1 MTDPNAVP
9 PPPGAS
15 PDAGA
20 ATGAAAT
27 GAAAPAAA
35 DVAAGAPGGETAS
48 APPAELVR
56 SPLSDG
62 AWHRLHPLTPLL
74 RGGLALLVV
83 LGVVVANMRDRL
95 IAIFVPAFAPDAPV
109 DDWEDYEAA
118 GDPISWVL
126 ANNLILIALL
136 ITLGVLALIIGGFYL
151 SWRFHT
157 FRITDDDVEV
167 RSGILSRTQ
176 RRAPLDR
183 VQGVNLTRPAIARL
197 LGAAKLEI
205 VGAGADAN
213 VKLEYLST
221 GNAETIRADILR
233 LASGRRLAESRAAA
247 AGGTGR
253 HAVTDTV
260 ARGISGLIEGDDSD
274 AAEPASVVR
283 IPAGRLIGS
292 QAASWG
298 TVMILAGATA
308 LAIAIS
314 QGVFWVLFAYFPAL
328 LGLGAYWIRTIVRS
342 LRYSIAPTRDG
353 VRVTFGLFTT
363 VSEILPPGRIHAV
376 EVSQSILWR
385 GFGWW
390 TVRINRMT
398 GRSAADTTTD
408 QFTTVLP
415 VGTLADVERVL
426 GLILPSIGEA
436 ERAAII
442 GEGVLGSGRGDATA
456 DVSGGYVT
464 TPRRARILRP
474 LSWRRNGLAIAG
486 DLLLLRR
493 GIVWRRLAVL
503 PLARMQ
509 SMALQ
514 QGPIDRALRVATLRA
529 HTVTGPVIASV
540 TGIDRDDAIAS
551 FERIAAV
558 AVSAAASDRSH
569 RWAEVS
575 ASPESVFPVS
585 GAAVSGAVSGADV
598 SGAVSGPEVSGADVS
613 GAEVSGAVSPSPSP
627 YTPSPYTPPP
637 YTPPQPAAPGRATA
651 LPPGAVPPPPYA
663 PAPASALPPGVVP
676 PPPYTPPTPAP
687 TAEPTQMDASRPA
700 EEPFASGERPA
711 EDATDAS
718 GERPAEDAT
727 DASGGRPAAEPTHMD
742 APRPAEEPFASGGRP
757 AGGPADGPGQGR

>member
-1 MTDPNAVP
+1 M
-9 PPPGAS
+9 
-15 PDAGA
+15 
-20 ATGAAAT
+20 
-27 GAAAPAAA
+27 
-35 DVAAGAPGGETAS
+35 
-48 APPAELVR
+48 R

-62 AWHRLHPLTPLL
+62 EWHRLHPLTPLL

-83 LGVVVANMRDRL
+83 LGIVVANMRDRL
-95 IAIFVPAFAPDAPV
+95 ISIFVPALAPDAPIEE
-109 DDWEDYEAA
+109 WEEYEAA
-118 GDPISWVL
+118 GDPIGWVL

-136 ITLGVLALIIGGFYL
+136 VTLGVLALIIGGFYL

-233 LASGRRLAESRAAA
+233 LASGRRLAESRAAT
-247 AGGTGR
+247 GGGGGR
-253 HAVTDTV
+253 PAVTDTV
-260 ARGISGLIEGDDSD
+260 ARGISGLIDGDDSD
-274 AAEPASVVR
+274 ADEPASVVR

-308 LAIAIS
+308 LAIALS

-376 EVSQSILWR
+376 EVSQSIFWR

-426 GLILPSIGEA
+426 GLILPAVSEA
-436 ERAAII
+436 ERAAIMS
-442 GEGVLGSGRGDATA
+442 EGIRGSGSG
-456 DVSGGYVT
+456 SGGYVT
-464 TPRRARILRP
+464 TPGRARILRP
-474 LSWRRNGLAIAG
+474 LSWRRNGLAVDG

-551 FERIAAV
+551 FERVAAV

-569 RWAEVS
+569 RWAEES
-575 ASPESVFPVS
+575 ASPESV
-585 GAAVSGAVSGADV
+585 
-598 SGAVSGPEVSGADVS
+598 
-613 GAEVSGAVSPSPSP
+613 
-627 YTPSPYTPPP
+627 PPP
-637 YTPPQPAAPGRATA
+637 PARATA
-651 LPPGAVPPPPYA
+651 LPPGAVPPPPYVPPTPTP
-663 PAPASALPPGVVP
+663 PAPAAD
-676 PPPYTPPTPAP
+676 PAP
-687 TAEPTQMDASRPA
+687 
-700 EEPFASGERPA
+700 
-711 EDATDAS
+711 
-718 GERPAEDAT
+718 
-727 DASGGRPAAEPTHMD
+727 
-742 APRPAEEPFASGGRP
+742 APRPAEGATDGSGPDR
-757 AGGPADGPGQGR
+757 